1 MRPCGNPQ
9 QRFFAGEVEPC
20 INGQVGA
27 VGAYFRQD
35 VRGIVDRLL
44 PSNLPDGGW
53 NCDAEIGSTRSSF
66 NTTICVLDALLEYDR
81 TSATLPSP
89 RRAARTGLPARATA
103 FPPEIDRPADR
114 AGSQERR
121 FLAALRVPDVVAL
134 RPLARPRLPA

>member
-1 MRPCGNPQ
+1 
-9 QRFFAGEVEPC
+9 
-20 INGQVGA
+20 
-27 VGAYFRQD
+27 

-44 PSNLPDGGW
+44 SEQLPDGGW

-81 TSATLPSP
+81 TSATPPSP
-89 RRAARTGLPARATA
+89 RRGCEDRTTCSSAGFSTGS
-103 FPPEIDRPADR
+103 RPASHR